1 MGNIDTE
8 KLWRNFVDTIT
19 NHYTDFTGRIGR
31 AQFWYFVLVYVAVGF
46 AVSIVGQIVASGGA
60 LSSLYNLA
68 LFLPSLGMTMRRLQD
83 TGRPGSW
90 AWLLAVP
97 VGAGI
102 LLTLFALVTFLTLGL
117 GAVLLLLAPLFF
129 AAKMVHW
136 DLSPLLPASYPW
148 NHYWLIV
155 LQLPAKLLLL
165 FGLLFVCRKTGLL
178 EEGGLRS
185 VGLTTRGF
193 DARPYFLLLLLLVPV
208 VASLGLAI
216 GGAGR
221 KWGVDAWLAQRWPS
235 SLLW

>member
-1 MGNIDTE
+1 VNNIDTE
-8 KLWRNFVDTIT
+8 KVWRNFVDTIT

-102 LLTLFALVTFLTLGL
+102 LLRLFALVTFLTLGL
-117 GAVLLLLAPLFF
+117 GAVLLLLAPLF
-129 AAKMVHW
+129 
-136 DLSPLLPASYPW
+136 
-148 NHYWLIV
+148 
-155 LQLPAKLLLL
+155 
-165 FGLLFVCRKTGLL
+165 GL
-178 EEGGLRS
+178 
-185 VGLTTRGF
+185 
-193 DARPYFLLLLLLVPV
+193 
-208 VASLGLAI
+208 ASLFAI
-216 GGAGR
+216 ALLIYFCAQPGQAGSNEYGPMPAP
-221 KWGVDAWLAQRWPS
+221 WPPS
-235 SLLW
+235 SPPPAATA